1 MQAGATLAPA
11 CDSRRRL
18 CQRRIEL
25 CWRGIQARAGRSV
38 IVMLTRAQERPHD
51 ANARR
56 RNAVM
61 GLCHGTAGMRRAPP
75 EFQAEEGGQEGG
87 WRARRRR
94 RGEAQPD
101 TDPER
106 REEGSQRRR
115 GVTRCLVPTSTRTVV
130 PSWQPRVPRGTAR
143 GGSPGGAGAA
153 GRDVAPRPGRP
164 PPPPP
169 NTPRYAWRCQG
180 RGRPSVFMAQR
191 KKTFIYMYRDICI
204 LQYMHTHIYIY
215 ICVCLCMYIYTY
227 TNIHMH
233 FYVNVC
239 ISFLRYQL

>member
-164 PPPPP
+164 PPP
-169 NTPRYAWRCQG
+169 
-180 RGRPSVFMAQR
+180 SSKHAQVR
-191 KKTFIYMYRDICI
+191 LAVPGQRASLGFHGTKKENV
-204 LQYMHTHIYIY
+204 YIH
-215 ICVCLCMYIYTY
+215 V
-227 TNIHMH
+227 
-233 FYVNVC
+233 
-239 ISFLRYQL
+239 